1 MGERIIVPLSFVG
14 ARANWAGDAA
24 VAETVALAGLGG
36 SYLDRWDLTVD
47 GPAMH
52 GLASLIQPVR
62 RADDSPAVLKVPVI
76 DVDQP
81 GEAAALRAWDGD
93 GAVRLYDEDPD
104 TWVMLLERLEPRDLE
119 NFKDDL
125 SAARILCALLRRLHA
140 HAAPPG
146 IPCLADVAAEMVVDA
161 VEAATKFDNPAHGR
175 VLQYWADVTAE
186 VVGEAGD
193 RLLHWDL
200 HFENVMAA
208 EREPWLAIDPKPLVG
223 DPAFDVLPALGNRWD
238 EILATGDP
246 ARAVRRRYG
255 LMVDELALEP
265 QRALAWTY
273 ARLLQNGIWQ
283 AEDGDTAIDAK
294 QLLIGEAIGDRKS
307 VGVPR

>member
-1 MGERIIVPLSFVG
+1 MGDRIIVPPSFVG
-14 ARANWAGDAA
+14 VRAYWAGDAA
-24 VAETVALAGLGG
+24 AAEAEALACLGET
-36 SYLDRWDLTVD
+36 YLDRWELTPD
-47 GPAMH
+47 GAAMH
-52 GLASLIQPVR
+52 GMASLVQPVR
-62 RADDSPAVLKVPVI
+62 RGDGSPAVLKVPVI

-81 GEAAALRAWDGD
+81 GEAAALRTWDGD

-119 NFKDDL
+119 TFEDEL
-125 SAARILCALLRRLHA
+125 SATRILCALLRRLQA

-146 IPCLADVAAEMVVDA
+146 VPDLADVAAKMVVDA
-161 VEAATKFDNPAHGR
+161 PAAATKFGNPAHGR
-175 VLQYWADVTAE
+175 ILRYWADATAE
-186 VVGEAGD
+186 VVGDAGD

-200 HFENVMAA
+200 HFENVLAA
-208 EREPWLAIDPKPLVG
+208 EREPWLAIDPKPLLG

-238 EILATGDP
+238 EIVATGDP
-246 ARAVRRRYG
+246 ARAVRRRYD

-265 QRALAWTY
+265 KRALVWTY

-294 QLLIGEAIGDRKS
+294 QLLISDAIGDR
-307 VGVPR
+307 

>member
-1 MGERIIVPLSFVG
+1 MGGRIVVPSSFVEV
-14 ARANWAGDAA
+14 RANWAGDAA
-24 VAETVALAGLGG
+24 VAEAEALACLGE
-36 SYLDRWDLTVD
+36 SYLDRWDLAPD
-47 GPAMH
+47 GALMH
-52 GLASLIQPVR
+52 GMASLVQPVR
-62 RADDSPAVLKVPVI
+62 RADGSPAVLKVPVI

-93 GAVRLYDEDPD
+93 GAVCLYDDDPD
-104 TWVMLLERLEPRDLE
+104 TWVLLLERLEPRDLE
-119 NFKDDL
+119 HFKDDV
-125 SAARILCALLRRLHA
+125 SATRILCALLRRLHA

-146 IPCLADVAAEMVVDA
+146 IPRLADVAAKMLADA
-161 VEAATKFDNPAHGR
+161 PEAATKFDDPAHGG
-175 VLQYWADVTAE
+175 VLRYWADATAE

-200 HFENVMAA
+200 HFENVLAA
-208 EREPWLAIDPKPLVG
+208 EREPWLAIDPKPLLG

-238 EILATGDP
+238 EIIATGDP
-246 ARAVRRRYG
+246 ARAVRRRYD

-283 AEDGDTAIDAK
+283 AADGDTAIDAK
-294 QLLIGEAIGDRKS
+294 QLLIGEAIGYRS
-307 VGVPR
+307 SST

>member
-1 MGERIIVPLSFVG
+1 MGVRIIVPPSFVKV
-14 ARANWAGDAA
+14 RADWAGDAA
-24 VAETVALAGLGG
+24 AAEAESLARLGE
-36 SYLDRWDLTVD
+36 SYLDRWDLTPD
-47 GPAMH
+47 GAAMH
-52 GLASLIQPVR
+52 GMASLIQPVR
-62 RADDSPAVLKVPVI
+62 RADGSAAVLRVPII

-125 SAARILCALLRRLHA
+125 SAVRIVCALLRRLHA

-146 IPCLADVAAEMVVDA
+146 VPRLADVAAKMVADA
-161 VEAATKFDNPAHGR
+161 PDAATKFGDPAHGR
-175 VLQYWADVTAE
+175 VLRYWADATAE
-186 VVGEAGD
+186 VVDEAGD

-200 HFENVMAA
+200 HFENVLAA
-208 EREPWLAIDPKPLVG
+208 EREPWLAIDPKPLLG
-223 DPAFDVLPALGNRWD
+223 NPAFDVLPALGNRWD
-238 EILATGDP
+238 EVVASGDP
-246 ARAVRRRYG
+246 ARAVRRRYD

-265 QRALAWTY
+265 DVALAWSY

-283 AEDGDTAIDAK
+283 AEDGDTAIDAN
-294 QLLIGEAIGDRKS
+294 QLIIGEAIGR
-307 VGVPR
+307 R